1 MNQKPGQHPCY
12 TKLYNLFVR
21 LLGPVSV
28 VSFGTTT
35 WLLGRDRLHLYTA
48 GSPPFVLV
56 TLDPNRSSSP
66 LTFTQLYWEPKV
78 DQERNQTDVEVWLTE
93 NIILSQS

>member
-1 MNQKPGQHPCY
+1 MTPQPGQHPCY
-12 TKLYNLFVR
+12 AKLCSLFVR
-21 LLGPVSV
+21 LLGPVYA

-35 WLLGRDRLHLYTA
+35 WLLGRDKLHLYTA

-56 TLDPNRSSSP
+56 TLEPTRSSSP

-78 DQERNQTDVEVWLTE
+78 DQERNQIDVEVWLTE